1 MIVIAYWLNCD
12 RLLAIWQ
19 FSHCRI
25 SFPEF
30 LETRAPQLKNRQD
43 GTEYTL
49 NRSSGLDGTIA
60 YTFESSEEPIQES
73 NIEVTVPVL
82 YVEVPADETLT
93 IPLNGASDLID
104 IEVKEDAN
112 GLVLSF
118 TSMDLYHLPYD
129 LVLISGGDAYDNFAS
144 LETSSMLKRYISESY
159 NFSD

>member
-1 MIVIAYWLNCD
+1 M
-12 RLLAIWQ
+12 
-19 FSHCRI
+19 
-25 SFPEF
+25 
-30 LETRAPQLKNRQD
+30 
-43 GTEYTL
+43 

-93 IPLNGASDLID
+93 ISLNGASDLID

-118 TSMDLYHLPYD
+118 ASMDLYHLPYD
-129 LVLISGGDAYDNFAS
+129 LVLISGGDAYDNFGVS
-144 LETSSMLKRYISESY
+144 
-159 NFSD
+159 

>member
-1 MIVIAYWLNCD
+1 M
-12 RLLAIWQ
+12 
-19 FSHCRI
+19 
-25 SFPEF
+25 
-30 LETRAPQLKNRQD
+30 
-43 GTEYTL
+43 

-112 GLVLSF
+112 GLVLS
-118 TSMDLYHLPYD
+118 SLDLYHLPYD
-129 LVLISGGDAYDNFAS
+129 LVLISGGDAYDNFGVS
-144 LETSSMLKRYISESY
+144 
-159 NFSD
+159 

>member
-30 LETRAPQLKNRQD
+30 LETRAPQLKNRKD

-93 IPLNGASDLID
+93 ISLNGASDLID

-129 LVLISGGDAYDNFAS
+129 LVLISGGDAYDNFGVS
-144 LETSSMLKRYISESY
+144 
-159 NFSD
+159 